1 MGIKFEIIICVEEYK
16 IFKKEFVVK
25 FEILLWMLSMILKN
39 NVEII
44 KNYEMVLVWKIWE
57 CG

>member
-1 MGIKFEIIICVEEYK
+1 MEEYK

-25 FEILLWMLSMILKN
+25 FEILLYMLSMILKN

-44 KNYEMVLVWKIWE
+44 NNYEMVLIWE
-57 CG
+57 I